1 MLIYTLLYNRLSL
14 CSVKTIYEII
24 TLEDMMC
31 WSLNIFNMYLYWLLL
46 VYFTFLNNEL
56 SHEKTILTF
65 HFFLVM
71 QFWLLNF
78 ILFLLCLCCPVVF
91 SRFIYACLFC
101 VCRKKMPARDVKKND
116 NLVSC
121 STRTY
126 SFHRK
131 CFVPC
136 LNIESEKW
144 SCPECVCHFYS
155 TRSPND
161 SYCWYTK
168 SHSLSLLGK
177 STGRDGEV
185 SGLWNFWRN

>member
-1 MLIYTLLYNRLSL
+1 VGNQVELWVLCGQDHPAIKLGKNIALRCCSLYRYRSIQAKSESWFHMAMTLDLWNYQNVTVFKHNIIPWNWDMLIYTLLYNRLSL

-91 SRFIYACLFC
+91 SWFIYTCLFC
-101 VCRKKMPARDVKKND
+101 VCRKKMPARDVKKMI
-116 NLVSC
+116 
-121 STRTY
+121 T
-126 SFHRK
+126 
-131 CFVPC
+131 
-136 LNIESEKW
+136 
-144 SCPECVCHFYS
+144 
-155 TRSPND
+155 
-161 SYCWYTK
+161 
-168 SHSLSLLGK
+168 
-177 STGRDGEV
+177 
-185 SGLWNFWRN
+185 